1 MTDFFFFSDK
11 RHHRICTPEN
21 LVRKPDIDT
30 GNIFDATN
38 ISPIKNDFAGH
49 AHTVSTL
56 YTDITLPQF
65 IFTRIQR
72 ISADILQC
80 FLKVLSGHQI
90 GDILCS
96 EKFFAA
102 IIAEKYRSSHPKA
115 YLVDPLIIPRCFQKK
130 LPDIACKKILYL
142 FRSDRPHPL
151 LHIIYV
157 MVSDLVQPSKA
168 SAGIFLSTKK
178 PPTLTVEG
186 FCFHCDSHSQNTPE
200 QRRNC

>member
-1 MTDFFFFSDK
+1 MTNFFFFSDK

-30 GNIFDATN
+30 GNIFDTAN
-38 ISPIKNDFAGH
+38 ISPIKNDLAGH

-56 YTDITLPQF
+56 YTDITLTQL

-72 ISADILQC
+72 ISADVLQC

-96 EKFFAA
+96 EEFFAA
-102 IIAEKYRSSHPKA
+102 VIAKKYRSSHPKA
-115 YLVDPLIIPRCFQKK
+115 DLVNSLIIPRCFQKK

-142 FRSDRPHPL
+142 FRPDRPHPL

-168 SAGIFLSTKK
+168 SFGFSFYTKK

-186 FCFHCDSHSQNTPE
+186 FCFHCDPHSQNTPE
-200 QRRNC
+200 

>member
-1 MTDFFFFSDK
+1 M
-11 RHHRICTPEN
+11 
-21 LVRKPDIDT
+21 RKPDIDT
-30 GNIFDATN
+30 GNIFDAAN

-56 YTDITLPQF
+56 YTDITLTQF

-90 GDILCS
+90 GDILCP

-142 FRSDRPHPL
+142 FRPDRPHPL

-157 MVSDLVQPSKA
+157 EDPDLVRQQNV
-168 SAGIFLSTKK
+168 ST
-178 PPTLTVEG
+178 
-186 FCFHCDSHSQNTPE
+186 
-200 QRRNC
+200 